1 MEIPNQNSAEIMETF
16 NQTGFEEELKSGT
29 TLRTDLSYSHFHN
42 VFLQT
47 WNKSGPIKKK
57 VFRFNHNPIMAKT
70 QRRAIMIRA
79 KLKTSV
85 LRGDLKIIGVS
96 IKTKEAL
103 CEFTTQSK
111 NQQLHQTKY

>member
-1 MEIPNQNSAEIMETF
+1 
-16 NQTGFEEELKSGT
+16 
-29 TLRTDLSYSHFHN
+29 
-42 VFLQT
+42 
-47 WNKSGPIKKK
+47 
-57 VFRFNHNPIMAKT
+57 MAKT